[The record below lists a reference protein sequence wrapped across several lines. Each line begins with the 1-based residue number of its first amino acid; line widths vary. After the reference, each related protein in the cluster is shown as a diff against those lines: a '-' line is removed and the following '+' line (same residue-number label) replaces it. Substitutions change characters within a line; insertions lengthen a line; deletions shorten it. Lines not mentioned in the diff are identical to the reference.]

1 MVLTVNL
8 LTSNKTGR
16 VLWERIPDYLFPVD
30 YLFIF
35 LLKFHKN
42 VVQDEHVQ
50 YGKVGLINSPMK

>member
-8 LTSNKTGR
+8 LPSNKTGR
-16 VLWERIPDYLFPVD
+16 VLWKRIPDYLFPVD

-42 VVQDEHVQ
+42 VAQDEHVQ